1 MSVLANEGSFEIV
14 SLNVSE
20 KKGIRKTPVE
30 GIVLEEGRGVR
41 GDAHSGVLEDRQV
54 SLLAV
59 EEIEGA
65 NAKLASGGYDA
76 CVKAPPGGIKPGD
89 FAENIT
95 TRGLALHE
103 LPIGTRLE
111 IGPAGEEPRVV
122 LEVSKI
128 GKECHADCEIK
139 RLVGDCVMPRR
150 GIFARVLKGG
160 EVGRADSG
168 HYRIG

>member
-1 MSVLANEGSFEIV
+1 MSAIAQEGGFGIV

-20 KKGIRKTPVE
+20 VKGVRKRPVDTV
-30 GIVLEEGRGVR
+30 VLEEGRGVR

-59 EEIEGA
+59 EEIEAA
-65 NAKLASGGYDA
+65 NAKIAAGGGA
-76 CVKAPPGGIKPGD
+76 GCVKAPPGGIKPGD

-111 IGPAGEEPRVV
+111 IGSEGGGPAVV

-150 GIFARVLKGG
+150 GIFARVVKGG
-160 EVGRADSG
+160 EVGRADRG